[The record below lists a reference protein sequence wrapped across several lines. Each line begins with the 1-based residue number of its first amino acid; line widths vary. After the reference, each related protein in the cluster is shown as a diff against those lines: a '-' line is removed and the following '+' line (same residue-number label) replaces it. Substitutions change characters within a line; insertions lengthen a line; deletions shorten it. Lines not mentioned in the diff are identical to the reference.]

1 MITLWKPEFHADTGR
16 PIVGLAIWK
25 VLQERET
32 VQVEF
37 TLRRKGNGSLVFP
50 HIYEMGRSDMAGYPE
65 EVIHGIRI
73 VKIPLDKFNEV
84 IRR

>member
-1 MITLWKPEFHADTGR
+1 MISLWKPEMHADTGI
-16 PIVGLAIWK
+16 PIVGLAIYK
-25 VLQERET
+25 VMQEREI

-50 HIYEMGRSDMAGYPE
+50 NIYEMARSDMKGYPE
-65 EVIHGIRI
+65 EIIRGIRI
-73 VKIPLDKFNEV
+73 IKIPLNKFKET